1 MYGNLQE
8 IDLGSILKIIEVS
21 QKTGVLTIET
31 LSLLGKKSNVYFI
44 FCCLGRIVYIGNDS
58 EDCQNLVRLQDY
70 LRYYKVEENLCSL
83 VTPSILG
90 SQIAEY
96 ETILFLLE
104 KQIISPFQLKKTL
117 QNLIE
122 ESLFDLLSLSQGS
135 FTWRENFSLQPQLIS
150 HKIRLL
156 LYKINRQLQL
166 WKQYYPYITDS
177 SQCPIIEDQ
186 TKLSTAL
193 NKDVYSSLS
202 RWMDGKTSLKQLA
215 RYLNRDLVTIGKAIY
230 PCVEKGWLTLLDSS
244 NNSDTN
250 SQPSQ
255 NIKELICICKNST
268 IIEQLEQIKMKF
280 NCQYFIFDSAEQML
294 GKILEI
300 KPIFIIYDGD
310 YLSTKDA
317 DVFRML
323 RANPNLANIP
333 IFIFINNNQNSL
345 NLFLN
350 FRVPNVQY
358 FPESLSSQDLL
369 SLVKPY
375 FDQ

>member
-8 IDLGSILKIIEVS
+8 IDLGSVLNFIERS
-21 QKTGVLTIET
+21 QKTGVLTVDT
-31 LSLLGKKSNVYFI
+31 LSLLGKKQSVYFI
-44 FCCLGRIVYIGNDS
+44 FCCLGRIIYIANDS

-70 LRYYKVEENLCSL
+70 LRYYKVKENLASL
-83 VTPSILG
+83 VPDSSRT

-117 QNLIE
+117 QNIIE
-122 ESLFDLLSLSQGS
+122 ESLFELLSLSDGDFS
-135 FTWRENFSLQPQLIS
+135 WRGNFNLQPQLIS
-150 HKIRLL
+150 QKIRLL

-186 TKLSTAL
+186 SKLITAL
-193 NKDVYSSLS
+193 NENVYSSFS
-202 RWMDGKTSLKQLA
+202 RWIDGKTSLKQLA

-244 NNSDTN
+244 NNLDPN
-250 SQPSQ
+250 SESFKTTKQF
-255 NIKELICICKNST
+255 ICLSKNT
-268 IIEQLEQIKMKF
+268 GIIESLEQIKTEF

-300 KPIFIIYDGD
+300 KPVFILCDGD
-310 YLSTKDA
+310 YLTTKDRNI
-317 DVFRML
+317 FRML
-323 RANPNLANIP
+323 RANPNLANLP
-333 IFIFINNNQNSL
+333 IFIFTNNHQNFL
-345 NLFLN
+345 DLFLN
-350 FRVPNVQY
+350 IGEPQIKY
-358 FPESLSSQDLL
+358 FPDSLSSQELL

-375 FDQ
+375 FCK